1 MALNRGPRRPERR
14 LDGAGS
20 DVSRPVRGL
29 SGHRAAGWREEMNA
43 AGKDEVEDL
52 QRASVVTEIRLPAAS
67 RETDAP
73 RTIWDVNQKGNAVM

>member
-1 MALNRGPRRPERR
+1 
-14 LDGAGS
+14 
-20 DVSRPVRGL
+20 
-29 SGHRAAGWREEMNA
+29 MNA

-52 QRASVVTEIRLPAAS
+52 QRMSVLTEIRLPAAF